1 MKKVLTL
8 KNLGW
13 LFTAFAAIMMVMSGI
28 QKVMGGQEMVNNFTY
43 LKLLPYL
50 GLVGILELLGVVLL
64 LMKKTSVYGAALIGS
79 LMSAAVVM
87 HLSLINS
94 SPAMPIA
101 IGVAAWIGHLLRS
114 IKTTQKGNPIF

>member
-28 QKVMGGQEMVNNFTY
+28 QKVMGSQEMVNNFTY

-50 GLVGILELLGVVLL
+50 GLVGVLELLGVALL
-64 LMKKTSVYGAALIGS
+64 LIKRTSVYGAALIGS

-87 HLSLINS
+87 HLSMINS
-94 SPAMPIA
+94 SPMMPIL
-101 IGVAAWIGHLLRS
+101 IGASAWIGHLLRS
-114 IKTTQKGNPIF
+114 MKTTQTGNPIF